1 LLDEDRQQPPNTSSG
16 QIFGADRDV
25 ALRLGRHDL
34 ERQLFEVAGASSC
47 SLAIVGSTM
56 IPSYECANVTSSDK
70 ARWANCT
77 CRKKRSTRKYGNVNG
92 DEFAKRAIPIDPD
105 FSDQNTRSTIIDRII
120 EIVDRFV
127 STTVGRR

>member
-1 LLDEDRQQPPNTSSG
+1 MFIGDRRIDDDTLV
-16 QIFGADRDV
+16 RM
-25 ALRLGRHDL
+25 R
-34 ERQLFEVAGASSC
+34 E
-47 SLAIVGSTM
+47 
-56 IPSYECANVTSSDK
+56 